1 MVPPAP
7 LRQRLRH
14 PRVRAQQ
21 PRPAQHRPDR
31 LHPGAQGRGGGR
43 GRASSESE
51 VPADAVTASGS
62 GLDPHISSAYAE
74 LQARARRR
82 SQRPLARRGR
92 AADRGEHPGRGWASS
107 ASPAST
113 CWSST
118 SRWRRRWGRLSACAD
133 PADRGSAARLP
144 RRRTRRGQ
152 DLRHARRGPA
162 SRRAGHR
169 PGRRLRRDPRPA
181 EDRAQLEGLEVV
193 PRAKVAYRGTV
204 QEEMDLK
211 AILARGPRRGPG
223 RRARPHQRAGQRPR
237 EALAG
242 RRGAARRGHRGHHHR
257 QHPAPRVAQRR
268 DRADHRGAAARDRPG
283 PRGAVGRPDRAGRH
297 EPPGA
302 AAPDGPRQHLHRRQD
317 RRGAVALLPRGQPH
331 RAARAGPPLA
341 RRPRRRGPRA
351 LSRAARDRLHVGHPR
366 AHRRRRSAEGRS
378 RPRSCDGQRGSPAA
392 GPAGSGRRCTSRA
405 GRPHRDRARP
415 ADPARRQ
422 GRGPRR
428 HLPHRRRRRPGRRRS
443 SPSPAP
449 RTPPRS

>member
-1 MVPPAP
+1 M
-7 LRQRLRH
+7 
-14 PRVRAQQ
+14 
-21 PRPAQHRPDR
+21 
-31 LHPGAQGRGGGR
+31 
-43 GRASSESE
+43 
-51 VPADAVTASGS
+51 
-62 GLDPHISSAYAE
+62 PH
-74 LQARARRR
+74 
-82 SQRPLARRGR
+82 
-92 AADRGEHPGRGWASS
+92 
-107 ASPAST
+107 
-113 CWSST
+113 
-118 SRWRRRWGRLSACAD
+118 
-133 PADRGSAARLP
+133 PADRGRLRVYLGAAPGVGKTYAMLDEG
-144 RRRTRRGQ
+144 RRRVERGT
-152 DLRHARRGPA
+152 DLVVGYVETHG
-162 SRRAGHR
+162 R
-169 PGRRLRRDPRPA
+169 PKTER
-181 EDRAQLEGLEVV
+181 ELEGLEVV

-204 QEEMDLK
+204 QEEMDLD
-211 AILARGPRRGPG
+211 AILAAAPPRGPG

-242 RRGAARRGHRGHHHR
+242 RRGAARRGHRGDHHR

-366 AHRRRRSAEGRS
+366 AHRRA
-378 RPRSCDGQRGSPAA
+378 GQRGA
-392 GPAGSGRRCTSRA
+392 GVVHAHAKGSADHQPPVRRGVAGAVRHAS

-422 GRGPRR
+422 GRRARR
-428 HLPHRRRRRPGRRRS
+428 HLPHRRRRRPGRRD
-443 SPSPAP
+443 P
-449 RTPPRS
+449 RLRPRRERHPDRDRRQPPRPGLDPAATRRR